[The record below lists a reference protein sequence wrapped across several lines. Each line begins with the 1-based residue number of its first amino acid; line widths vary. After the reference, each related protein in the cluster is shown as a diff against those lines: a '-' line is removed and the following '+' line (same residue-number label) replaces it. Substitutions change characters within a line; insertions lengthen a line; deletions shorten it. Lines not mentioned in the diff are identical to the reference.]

1 MAHASRP
8 HDGLAA
14 ANAVAPNHPGVP
26 GTDRES
32 GRRFCL
38 VGLMGTGKT
47 TVGRHLAERLSIDFV
62 DADALLEARLGYPI
76 RECFARDG
84 EQVFR
89 ARESEVIEE
98 IAGRPDVVLST
109 GGGAVLCA
117 RTRSTL
123 KRRFTVVHLTAT
135 VDEIHARTRH
145 DQSRPLLQTDDPVA
159 TLQSLIQQ
167 RHPLYEACADLTVD
181 TTHRSV
187 AAIVTHLARV
197 LMPVD
202 VRRALSNPSR

>member
-1 MAHASRP
+1 MAHASPP

-14 ANAVAPNHPGVP
+14 ESAAAPNQRGAP

-38 VGLMGTGKT
+38 VRLMGTGKT

-62 DADALLEARLGYPI
+62 DVDALLEARLGYPI

-84 EQVFR
+84 ERAFR

-98 IAGRPDVVLST
+98 IARWPDVVLST
-109 GGGAVLCA
+109 GGGAVLCE

-123 KRRFTVVHLTAT
+123 KR
-135 VDEIHARTRH
+135 
-145 DQSRPLLQTDDPVA
+145 
-159 TLQSLIQQ
+159 
-167 RHPLYEACADLTVD
+167 
-181 TTHRSV
+181 
-187 AAIVTHLARV
+187 
-197 LMPVD
+197 
-202 VRRALSNPSR
+202 